1 MVKSWYPISYIYIA
15 LLSTVLVMCILIHMI
30 KNYDKYFQLKD
41 SAQAYEVGKLEL
53 DKRVQVKFPS
63 FLISML
69 DEQFPNANRSEII
82 TRAVTDYLL
91 QYLRIKTPDLV
102 LPHIEEQRDLDVM
115 WNYLGEREGSNE

>member
-1 MVKSWYPISYIYIA
+1 
-15 LLSTVLVMCILIHMI
+15 MCILIHTM
-30 KNYDKYFQLKD
+30 KQAGKYFQLKD
-41 SAQAYEVGKLEL
+41 SAQAYGVGKLVL

-69 DEQFPNANRSEII
+69 DEEFPSANRSELI

-91 QYLRIKTPDLV
+91 QHLRIKTPDLV

-115 WNYLGEREGSNE
+115 WNYLDEREGRSE